1 MMSRTALSLYL
12 FSFIG
17 IVQLWGRT
25 VIDGTLLNLF
35 SALHG
40 PAPYLLPG
48 TQTPLRST
56 FTGIYPI
63 DYLLRVLV
71 VFFWEVADGSHPSS
85 SAIGLY
91 FLGQYFSVLVVFYLE
106 NVRHGTGS
114 GLLRLVSS
122 PPTGIGCTGPLWAL
136 SHIRHLPGSRRNHLL
151 RAELQRL
158 SLVPRH
164 VPVMLLAALTIG
176 YATTAFSMMLPSP
189 RTISHET
196 KQIALA
202 VWNVFPIWV
211 FAAWTVLRF
220 TVHSSARIPQ
230 SSTATVHNTALTKAT
245 LSSVYIPSLIL
256 SSLSHTAILGVS
268 MSTYLFPVIFRPE
281 YLTDLHPSN
290 VFLPPLTVVAGET
303 VGDGTRSFM
312 LWDQLF
318 GYSSV
323 ILVML
328 WQLHSVADLVGNNL
342 SWLKLIAVSAITSS
356 IIGPGSCCLL
366 ICWYKDS
373 LLLPRK

>member
-1 MMSRTALSLYL
+1 
-12 FSFIG
+12 
-17 IVQLWGRT
+17 
-25 VIDGTLLNLF
+25 
-35 SALHG
+35 
-40 PAPYLLPG
+40 
-48 TQTPLRST
+48 
-56 FTGIYPI
+56 
-63 DYLLRVLV
+63 
-71 VFFWEVADGSHPSS
+71 
-85 SAIGLY
+85 
-91 FLGQYFSVLVVFYLE
+91 
-106 NVRHGTGS
+106 
-114 GLLRLVSS
+114 
-122 PPTGIGCTGPLWAL
+122 
-136 SHIRHLPGSRRNHLL
+136 
-151 RAELQRL
+151 
-158 SLVPRH
+158 
-164 VPVMLLAALTIG
+164 
-176 YATTAFSMMLPSP
+176 MMLPSP

-220 TVHSSARIPQ
+220 TVHPSARIPQ
-230 SSTATVHNTALTKAT
+230 PSAATVHNTALTKAT

-312 LWDQLF
+312 LWDQLL

-328 WQLHSVADLVGNNL
+328 WQLHSVADLVGNSL